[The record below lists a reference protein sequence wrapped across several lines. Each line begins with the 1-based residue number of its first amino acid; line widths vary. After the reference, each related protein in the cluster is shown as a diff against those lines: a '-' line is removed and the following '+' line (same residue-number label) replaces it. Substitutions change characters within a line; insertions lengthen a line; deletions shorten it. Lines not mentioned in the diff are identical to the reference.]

1 MRIGS
6 VGMAGALLIVAAG
19 ACARPAR
26 ESLVQRGQG
35 VFERSG
41 CYSCHTVG
49 RVGTPL
55 APDLSRIGAKY
66 PADYLA
72 RWLRDPAAQRPHANM
87 PALELTDSD
96 IQALAAYLG
105 TLQ

>member
-1 MRIGS
+1 MK
-6 VGMAGALLIVAAG
+6 GMAVGLAASLLIIAAV
-19 ACARPAR
+19 ACAQPYR
-26 ESLVQRGQG
+26 ESLAQRGQK

-66 PADYLA
+66 PAEYLA

-87 PALELTDSD
+87 PALELTDTD
-96 IQALAAYLG
+96 IQALAAYLA